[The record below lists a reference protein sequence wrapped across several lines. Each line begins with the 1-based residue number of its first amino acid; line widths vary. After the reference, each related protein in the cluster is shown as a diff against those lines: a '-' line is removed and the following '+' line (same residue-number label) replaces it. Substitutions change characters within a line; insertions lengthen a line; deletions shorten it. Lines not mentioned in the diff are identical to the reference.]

1 MIINRTRFIDPMV
14 DFAFKKIFGTEP
26 NKDLLIA
33 FLNEVLRGKNHIVD
47 LVYNKTEYLG
57 DIEEEGAALFDLLC
71 RGDDGEQFIIE
82 VQRNKPKNFKE
93 RALFYTSR
101 LISEQAPLGNRKD
114 WNYNLTKVYLIA
126 ILEDLILDGFSKSRY
141 LHDICLCNKETGEI
155 FYDKLGFTYIELA
168 KFSKSEQEL
177 ETPLEEW
184 LYALKHLSRLDKIPV
199 YLRKPIFEKLFK
211 IAEYTN
217 LNKEEKMLYDTSLK
231 RKWDKQALIEGAIE
245 EGLEKGMKQ
254 GLEKGLEQ
262 GARKK
267 QVEIANAL
275 KLEGLSTDLISKTT
289 GLPLQDIEKL

>member
-1 MIINRTRFIDPMV
+1 MV
-14 DFAFKKIFGTEP
+14 AYYSD
-26 NKDLLIA
+26 
-33 FLNEVLRGKNHIVD
+33 
-47 LVYNKTEYLG
+47 
-57 DIEEEGAALFDLLC
+57 
-71 RGDDGEQFIIE
+71 
-82 VQRNKPKNFKE
+82 
-93 RALFYTSR
+93 
-101 LISEQAPLGNRKD
+101 
-114 WNYNLTKVYLIA
+114 
-126 ILEDLILDGFSKSRY
+126 
-141 LHDICLCNKETGEI
+141 NKETGEI

-168 KFSKSEQEL
+168 KFGKSEQEL

-245 EGLEKGMKQ
+245 EGLEKSMKQGLEQ

-262 GARKK
+262 GAKRK